1 MSDDL
6 NNSQLDP
13 MVEDYLEE
21 QQQQDW
27 ERSLPKAE
35 RRKLLRERRKN
46 AERRGRRALY
56 DLPGGL
62 IKMVASIAEE
72 ARMTNSQV
80 AGILLMHALRDYRQG
95 KIDQAFISYP
105 QFPTNTR
112 KCIRSRIQYLTSI
125 RNGFADSINET

>member
-1 MSDDL
+1 MSDEP
-6 NNSQLDP
+6 NNSHLDP
-13 MVEDYLEE
+13 MVEDYLAE

-95 KIDQAFISYP
+95 KINLRDYRQPSASPRYDF
-105 QFPTNTR
+105 R
-112 KCIRSRIQYLTSI
+112 
-125 RNGFADSINET
+125 ADLDALFDGWDFKGKEEQ

>member
-95 KIDQAFISYP
+95 KINLRDFRQPSASPRYDF
-105 QFPTNTR
+105 R
-112 KCIRSRIQYLTSI
+112 
-125 RNGFADSINET
+125 ADLDALFDRWDFKGKEEQ